1 MRQVLWLEVTPSLP
15 CAAAAVGSKSAEL
28 ARRIPWLD
36 FFYSF
41 PLMPKSIFTGD
52 QNSSYRLNRRKRIW
66 KWKLNQINVVW
77 FNQIQGLPDVQE
89 RGKGGETLNRW
100 ICCTF
105 HAACSCVQCLS
116 LVYLVS
122 LLVIGTYSGLPT
134 AARTGDSQSFT
145 PKVKSSFWGEAPL
158 GDGWREK
165 MGKSGMYRFGQS

>member
-1 MRQVLWLEVTPSLP
+1 M
-15 CAAAAVGSKSAEL
+15 
-28 ARRIPWLD
+28 
-36 FFYSF
+36 
-41 PLMPKSIFTGD
+41 
-52 QNSSYRLNRRKRIW
+52 
-66 KWKLNQINVVW
+66 
-77 FNQIQGLPDVQE
+77 QE

-105 HAACSCVQCLS
+105 HAAGSCVQCLS

-122 LLVIGTYSGLPT
+122 LLVMGTYSGLPT

-165 MGKSGMYRFGQS
+165 MGKSGMYHFGQS